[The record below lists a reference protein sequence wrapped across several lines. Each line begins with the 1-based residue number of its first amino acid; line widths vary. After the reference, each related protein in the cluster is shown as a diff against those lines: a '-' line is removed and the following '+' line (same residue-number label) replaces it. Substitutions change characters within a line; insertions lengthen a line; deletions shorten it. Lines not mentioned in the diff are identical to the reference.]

1 MKKIPRPVLLAAACL
16 GIVVFGIVAVR
27 IFHSPGRHAAHAS
40 KEVYYCPMHPT
51 YTSDKPGDCPICN
64 MKLVKR
70 EPGSEGELSEAKP
83 PQTPEEICLMHN
95 CPKLHEGRPCPM
107 VVVAQ
112 PGEEVI
118 CPVCGTHVAGPEG
131 LLSPAGAPAGAPEG
145 YVPILLS
152 PRKRQFIGVT
162 TAPAKRQTLNKIIRT
177 VGQIAN
183 DPELYQAQQEFLQA
197 LDALE
202 QAKAGTMPETVEQAQ
217 RLADASR
224 LRLRRLGLSGE
235 LINEISGWD
244 GPDQSLLLADPSGRV
259 WLYAPIYE
267 FELPLVKVGQTVTAE
282 VSAIPGKK
290 LEGVVRSVDPVL
302 DPATRTA
309 RVRAV
314 LTDPDR
320 VLRPE
325 MFVNASIAVA
335 SGEVLAIPEEAVFDT
350 GTRRIVFVDKGQGLF
365 EPREVEVGVK
375 AEGYHEIKS
384 GLAEGEIVVTSG
396 NFLIDSESRLKA
408 ALKGMSGP
416 STGSG
421 QAAGHQHGQ

>member
-1 MKKIPRPVLLAAACL
+1 MKPISFPRWTRPRTKAAVLIALALL
-16 GIVVFGIVAVR
+16 GGFTAVR
-27 IFHSPGRHAAHAS
+27 IFHAPGRHAAHAS
-40 KEVYYCPMHPT
+40 KEVYYCPMHPS

-83 PQTPEEICLMHN
+83 PQAPEEICLMHN

-131 LLSPAGAPAGAPEG
+131 LLSPAGAPASGPEG
-145 YVPILLS
+145 YTPILLS

-162 TAPAKRQTLNKIIRT
+162 TAPAQRRMLHKIIRT

-183 DPELYQAQQEFLQA
+183 DPELYQAQQEYLQA
-197 LDALE
+197 LRALE
-202 QAKAGTMPETVEQAQ
+202 QAKAGAMPEIIERSQ

-224 LRLRRLGLSGE
+224 LRLNRLGISGE
-235 LINEISGWD
+235 LIEEIGGWD

-259 WLYAPIYE
+259 WLYAPVYE
-267 FELPLVKVGQTVTAE
+267 FELPLVKAGQTVTAE

-290 LEGVVRSVDPVL
+290 LEGVIRSVDTVL
-302 DPATRTA
+302 DPVTRTA

-314 LTDPDR
+314 LTDPDK

-335 SGEVLAIPEEAVFDT
+335 SGEALAVPEEAVFDT
-350 GTRRIVFVDKGQGLF
+350 GARRIVFVDKGQGLF
-365 EPREVEVGVK
+365 EPRDVTVGVK

-384 GLAEGEIVVTSG
+384 GVAEGEIVVTSG

-408 ALKGMSGP
+408 ALEGMSG
-416 STGSG
+416 
-421 QAAGHQHGQ
+421 AGHQHGQ